1 MVFLFCFHN
10 TSGEPYTIFNGIK
23 QDLVDF
29 KNEIDSVLKNIKTEI
44 QSKLD
49 DINNR
54 LYAID
59 NIIKSSINDQVN
71 ESMLNIKHYHKCFK
85 WW

>member
-29 KNEIDSVLKNIKTEI
+29 KNETDSVLKNIKTEI

-49 DINNR
+49 DI
-54 LYAID
+54 
-59 NIIKSSINDQVN
+59 IIGY
-71 ESMLNIKHYHKCFK
+71 M
-85 WW
+85 

>member
-29 KNEIDSVLKNIKTEI
+29 KNETDSVLKNIKTEI

-49 DINNR
+49 DI
-54 LYAID
+54 
-59 NIIKSSINDQVN
+59 IIGYMWLTILLKVA
-71 ESMLNIKHYHKCFK
+71 SMTKLMRVC
-85 WW
+85 